1 VCPVSWQV
9 KLRNSKKKKKPMYI
23 SDTMTPI
30 LYNTHNKKEKK
41 KESEKWVTWL
51 QFSTHNFQAEY
62 NRVLYEMEARVM
74 CVSHRAD
81 A

>member
-1 VCPVSWQV
+1 
-9 KLRNSKKKKKPMYI
+9 
-23 SDTMTPI
+23 MTPI